1 VSADQPRS
9 TLFVTHAYLP
19 WLGGLEV
26 LADQLLRSFRSRG
39 YSVGLITGAHGGMP
53 SGRAEVNGVPVLRT
67 AFQGALAREDRAA
80 MLRCTAE
87 VHEFVRTLEPDVVH
101 AHGPSTA
108 LWVYLRTQ
116 RRKRPLISTLHT
128 VASAHHE
135 RDLAEVA
142 ALVRESDRMTGVS
155 QVVVDD
161 LVDLFPDVAGR
172 VSVVRNAVAAPPKP
186 LVAVAEGAPL
196 VCIGRLVPLKG
207 FDLAIEAFA
216 LVAPR
221 HPGARLRIVGDG
233 PHRDE
238 LVALAARS
246 GVGRQVEF
254 VGRVDH
260 DDIFDVLAASRA
272 LVMASRYE
280 GLPLVALEAAWAARP
295 VVGMSYP
302 GLAEVVVNGVTG
314 LLAAPGDV
322 AALGRRMEDVLA
334 STQAATAL
342 GAAARARMEANW
354 SIDAT
359 VDAYESVYRE
369 ALRDHEDAAR
379 GPSV

>member
-1 VSADQPRS
+1 VTLEKPKS

-26 LADQLLRSFRSRG
+26 LADQLLREFQGRG
-39 YSVGLITGAHGGMP
+39 YEVGLITCAHGGMP
-53 SGRAEVNGVPVLRT
+53 SGLAEVKGVPVLRT
-67 AFQGALAREDRAA
+67 AFQEALAREDRAA

-87 VHEFVRTLEPDVVH
+87 VHEFVRSLEPDVVH

-128 VASAHHE
+128 VTSAHHGRE
-135 RDLAEVA
+135 LAEVA

-155 QVVVDD
+155 QVVVND

-186 LVAVAEGAPL
+186 PEAVAEDAPL

-207 FDLAIEAFA
+207 FDMVIEAFA

-221 HPGARLRIVGDG
+221 HHGARLMIVGDG
-233 PHRDE
+233 PHRGD
-238 LVALAARS
+238 LVALAQRS
-246 GVGRQVEF
+246 GVGRRVEF
-254 VGRVDH
+254 IGAVDH

-272 LVMASRYE
+272 LVMASHYE
-280 GLPLVALEAAWAARP
+280 GLPLVSLEAAWAGRP

-302 GLAEVVVNGVTG
+302 GLAEVVVDGVTG
-314 LLAAPGDV
+314 MLVPPGDV
-322 AALGRRMEDVLA
+322 AALSRSMENMLA
-334 STQAATAL
+334 STEVATTL
-342 GAAARARMEANW
+342 GKAARARMEANW
-354 SIDAT
+354 SIQAT
-359 VDAYESVYRE
+359 VDAYESVYRD
-369 ALRDHEDAAR
+369 ALRHQANGAVGR
-379 GPSV
+379 SV

>member
-1 VSADQPRS
+1 MVEQPRS

-26 LADQLLRSFRSRG
+26 LADQLLREFQCRG
-39 YSVGLITGAHGGMP
+39 YEVGLITSAHGGMP
-53 SGRAEVNGVPVLRT
+53 SGLAEVNGVPVLRT
-67 AFQGALAREDRAA
+67 AFQEALAREDRAA

-87 VHEFVRTLEPDVVH
+87 VHEFVRSLEPDVVH

-128 VASAHHE
+128 VTSAHHGRE
-135 RDLAEVA
+135 LAEVA

-155 QVVVDD
+155 QVVVND

-172 VSVVRNAVAAPPKP
+172 VSVVRNAVAAPPEP
-186 LVAVAEGAPL
+186 PDAVAEDAPL

-207 FDLAIEAFA
+207 FDMAIEAFA

-221 HPGARLRIVGDG
+221 HPGARLMIVGDG
-233 PHRDE
+233 PHHDD
-238 LVALAARS
+238 LVALAERS
-246 GVGRQVEF
+246 GVRRQVEF

-272 LVMASRYE
+272 LVMASHYE
-280 GLPLVALEAAWAARP
+280 GLPLVSLEAAWAARP

-302 GLAEVVVNGVTG
+302 GLAEVVVDGVTG
-314 LLAAPGDV
+314 LLVPPGDV
-322 AALGRRMEDVLA
+322 AALGRSMEDVLA
-334 STQAATAL
+334 STEVATTL
-342 GAAARARMEANW
+342 GRAARLLMEANW

-359 VDAYESVYRE
+359 VDAYESVYGD
-369 ALRDHEDAAR
+369 ALRDHANRAQSR
-379 GPSV
+379 SV